1 VSAPMA
7 LDSSAARAEP
17 LLEVADLSIFF
28 TTPAGEVCAARELS
42 FTLRAGEIV
51 GLVGESGSGKTVTGM
66 ALLGLLPPHSSRVAG
81 RASLA
86 GRELIAGGQ
95 ARLSKIRGN
104 DISMIFQDP
113 LAALDPVF
121 TVEKQI
127 VETIR
132 AHQKV
137 SRSEAR
143 RRAVTLLDDVGIPH
157 ASERIKDY
165 PHQLSGGMRQR
176 VMAAIALA
184 CGPKLL
190 IADEPTTALDVT
202 IQAQILDL
210 LRSLSAEHDMAVLL
224 ISHDLGVVAEAC
236 SRVMTMYAG
245 EIVEECSV
253 DDALDKPLHPY
264 TSGLM
269 QAIPRAADGR
279 QKLISIPGRVP
290 ALDQMP
296 PGCHFGPRCAHAQ
309 PRCAEEHPALWAP
322 EPSRQ
327 VRCVRAEE
335 LHLPGAAEA
344 ISGVAVTGSADR

>member
-7 LDSSAARAEP
+7 PDSPAARAQA
-17 LLEVADLSIFF
+17 LLEVTDLSIFF
-28 TTPAGEVCAARELS
+28 ATPAGEVCAARDVS
-42 FTLRAGEIV
+42 FTLRPGEIV

-66 ALLGLLPPHSSRVAG
+66 ALLGLLPAHSTRVTG

-86 GRELIAGGQ
+86 GRELITAGQ

-104 DISMIFQDP
+104 DVSMIFQDP

-121 TVEKQI
+121 SVEKQI

-137 SRSEAR
+137 SRPEAR
-143 RRAVTLLDDVGIPH
+143 RRAVALLDDVGIPH

-245 EIVEECSV
+245 EIVEQCSV
-253 DDALDKPLHPY
+253 DDALDQPWHPY

-309 PRCAEEHPALWAP
+309 PRCAAEHPALRAP
-322 EPSRQ
+322 APGRQ

-335 LHLPGAAEA
+335 LDLPGAAEVLR
-344 ISGVAVTGSADR
+344 GVTVTGSADR